1 MEELEQR
8 IELMCSLGRNQYPH
22 VRIIVSLLP
31 IQPFQH
37 PKNDLWSLGYNLR
50 SPWGYFWYEELLT
63 QLPFRLP
70 KRIQWGRP
78 ISRNQLH
85 RRIIITMWIHTNESM
100 LTCSIPLWANPF
112 IKTISSQTQ
121 SIITSL
127 KLAVP
132 RIERIKF
139 LDLWSRISAN
149 LKNFNESSNNYLI
162 S

>member
-1 MEELEQR
+1 M
-8 IELMCSLGRNQYPH
+8 MCFLGRSQYPH
-22 VRIIVSLLP
+22 VQIIVSLLP
-31 IQPFQH
+31 VQPFQ
-37 PKNDLWSLGYNLR
+37 PLKNDLWSLGCSLR
-50 SPWGYFWYEELLT
+50 SPWWYFWYEELLT

-70 KRIQWGRP
+70 NCIKWRRS

-85 RRIIITMWIHTNESM
+85 RNTNIITISIHTNESM
-100 LTCSIPLWANPF
+100 LTCNIPLWANPF

-149 LKNFNESSNNYLI
+149 LKSSTI
-162 S
+162 I